1 MAHNPLCQT
10 SRRTDPPHLL
20 PLTFP
25 LARVPADAYEV
36 AIVPGVGYT
45 GVQSLASAAIAC
57 GVPITKPAPSV
68 GGNAGGD
75 VRGEGVEKN
84 MARAAGG
91 MLRQSGMGDIFG
103 DGLQGGGRRAGAGG
117 GGLAIADIG
126 CGTGLCGEAFAMA
139 AGGGGRLVGC
149 DVSSRMSSKAREKGV
164 YE

>member
-1 MAHNPLCQT
+1 MH
-10 SRRTDPPHLL
+10 
-20 PLTFP
+20 
-25 LARVPADAYEV
+25 ADAYEV
-36 AIVPGVGYT
+36 AIVPGVGYA

-57 GVPITKPAPSV
+57 GVPITKPAPPV
-68 GGNAGGD
+68 GGNTGGD
-75 VRGEGVEKN
+75 VGAGVEKN

-91 MLRQSGMGDIFG
+91 MLRQSDMGNIFG

-126 CGTGLCGEAFAMA
+126 CGTGLCGEVFAMA

-149 DVSSRMSSKAREKGV
+149 DVSGRMASKAREKGV